1 MSDEER
7 QRGREPGPP
16 SRAELLWL
24 AAALALLAALKL
36 PYSAGWSFPAGY
48 DGGYYTNI
56 VQNLLA
62 GEGLKTDVSLYHRG
76 FREFPHIDSIYPL
89 WPLLYAGFAWLFP
102 LERVAVW
109 LPTALY
115 FGSLLAAFAWGRR
128 LSPGDLWRRTPG
140 LHGGQVLV
148 LVLGLQSMYFV
159 HTSRPFTEGLA
170 YTLFFLFLWRAFML
184 LERLSSR
191 SGLEAG
197 LWLGALLL
205 TRSQFVVVAA
215 GAVFALLLA
224 LLLYRSERRRVLVFG
239 GCAAGSLL
247 LLLLPYS
254 LYVAQSSHGLFSVW
268 NYVFF
273 GETPADSPLSQARP
287 YVRPGGLAHLAVLGH
302 GALTAFRWKLKTS
315 YRGSFHLFH
324 YALPAL
330 LALGPWLLWRGGL
343 GPERRARAMAWLRDS
358 RNAPWLL
365 FVVVALLLF
374 LSCQLLV
381 KNHDR
386 WYFHRRHN
394 LVTLPLFY
402 LALLALLRAR
412 PRPVAWLGAALLVGG
427 LVLGVSRLGAEALK
441 VTRKAPQAPKPEL
454 VQWLNAEQARLGRPL
469 VVAFNQ
475 PQVIVWQTPGVGYH
489 EVNVEISTLDD
500 VLLMF
505 DRLGVDYLLS
515 PARAT
520 VRHREDMARLNAELE
535 RLPEVELG
543 AVELYRRRKA
553 DATPPPPPWRASA
566 AGDDDDDG
574 D

>member
-7 QRGREPGPP
+7 RRGRELGPP

-24 AAALALLAALKL
+24 AAALVLLAALKL
-36 PYSAGWSFPAGY
+36 PYSAAWSFPAGY

-89 WPLLYAGFAWLFP
+89 WPLLYAGFAWVFP

-115 FGSLLAAFAWGRR
+115 FSSLLAAWAWGRR
-128 LSPGDLWRRTPG
+128 LSPADLWRRTPG
-140 LHGGQVLV
+140 LHGGHLLV
-148 LVLGLQSMYFV
+148 LMLGLQGMYFV

-170 YTLFFLFLWRAFML
+170 YTLLFLFLWRAFTL
-184 LERLSSR
+184 LERLSWR
-191 SGLEAG
+191 RGLEAG
-197 LWLGALLL
+197 AWLGALLL
-205 TRSQFVVVAA
+205 TRSQFVVVVAA
-215 GAVFALLLA
+215 AVLALLLA
-224 LLLYRSERRRVLVFG
+224 LVLHRSERGRVLVFG
-239 GCAAGSLL
+239 ACAASAMLL
-247 LLLLPYS
+247 VLLPYS
-254 LYVAQSSHGLFSVW
+254 LYVAQSSDGHFSVW

-302 GALTAFRWKLKTS
+302 GVVTAFGWKFKTS
-315 YRGSFHLFH
+315 YRNSYHLFQ

-330 LALGPWLLWRGGL
+330 VLLGPWLLLRGGL
-343 GPERRARAMAWLRDS
+343 GPERRARALAWLRDPKH
-358 RNAPWLL
+358 APWL
-365 FVVVALLLF
+365 FFGVMALLLF

-427 LVLGVSRLGAEALK
+427 LLLGVSRLGAQTVK
-441 VTRKAPQAPKPEL
+441 VSRRTPEPPKPEL
-454 VQWLNAEQARLGRPL
+454 VAWLNAEATRQGRPL
-469 VVAFNQ
+469 VVAFHK
-475 PQVIVWQTPGVGYH
+475 PQVVVWQTPAVSFH

-505 DRLGVDYLLS
+505 DELGVDYLLS
-515 PARAT
+515 PAQAA
-520 VRHREDMARLNAELE
+520 VRHRGDTARMIAELE
-535 RLPEVELG
+535 PLPQVELG

-553 DATPPPPPWRASA
+553 DAPPPPPPWRAASA
-566 AGDDDDDG
+566 TQDDDDD
-574 D
+574 

>member
-7 QRGREPGPP
+7 RSWRELGPP

-24 AAALALLAALKL
+24 VGALVLLAALKL
-36 PYSAGWSFPAGY
+36 PYSACWSFPAGY

-89 WPLLYAGFAWLFP
+89 WPLLYAGFAGLFP

-115 FGSLLAAFAWGRR
+115 FTSLLAAWAWGRR
-128 LSPGDLWRRTPG
+128 LSPEALWRRTPG
-140 LHGGQVLV
+140 LHGGHVLV
-148 LVLGLQSMYFV
+148 LVLGLQSLYFT

-170 YTLFFLFLWRAFML
+170 YTLLFLFLWRAFSL
-184 LERLSSR
+184 LERLTWR
-191 SGLEAG
+191 GGLEAG
-197 LWLGALLL
+197 AWLGALLL
-205 TRSQFVVVAA
+205 TRSQFVVVVAA
-215 GAVFALLLA
+215 AVLA
-224 LLLYRSERRRVLVFG
+224 LVLALVLYRSERRRVLVFG
-239 GCAAGSLL
+239 ACAASAMLL
-247 LLLLPYS
+247 VLLPYS
-254 LYVAQSSHGLFSVW
+254 LYVAQSSDGLFSVW

-287 YVRPGGLAHLAVLGH
+287 YVRPGGLSHLAVLGH
-302 GALTAFRWKLKTS
+302 GVATAFRWKLKTS
-315 YRGSFHLFH
+315 YRGSYHTFH

-330 LALGPWLLWRGGL
+330 VVLGPWLLWRGGL
-343 GPERRARAMAWLRDS
+343 GPERRAQAMAWLRDS
-358 RNAPWLL
+358 KNAPWLL
-365 FVVVALLLF
+365 FGVAALLLF

-412 PRPVAWLGAALLVGG
+412 LRPVAWLGAALFVGG
-427 LVLGVSRLGAEALK
+427 LILGVARLGTEALK
-441 VTRKAPQAPKPEL
+441 VTRTAPTAPKPEL

-469 VVAFNQ
+469 IVAFNQ
-475 PQVIVWQTPGVGYH
+475 PQVIVWQTPGVSYH

-505 DRLGVDYLLS
+505 DELGVDYLLS
-515 PARAT
+515 SARAT

-535 RLPEVELG
+535 RLSQVELG

-553 DATPPPPPWRASA
+553 DAPPPPPPWRAASA
-566 AGDDDDDG
+566 ADDDDD